1 MVGGLNTSTWK
12 GAVEHGT
19 YLRWRRSTLKREEP
33 MLTDAQV
40 AALCDIAQSVAL
52 AGERRHEIERL
63 MQEGY
68 IARDDG
74 HYRLTP
80 KAEKAL
86 SDRGVGLNEA

>member
-1 MVGGLNTSTWK
+1 
-12 GAVEHGT
+12 
-19 YLRWRRSTLKREEP
+19 

-52 AGERRHEIERL
+52 AGDKRREIERL

-68 IARDDG
+68 VTNDDDR
-74 HYRLTP
+74 YKLTP

-86 SDRGVGLNEA
+86 SDRGAGLNEA